1 MRIKVTFKR
10 KQDCSRVDSALRSNS
25 KSIKIIQ
32 RIKLAKGQKVQ
43 LSRVR
48 GNWEW
53 DKEAKKSFLPYWFAI
68 FFFSKI
74 TLLAGVFEWY
84 PGLALEIKI
93 DALDPNPGGIGTLVS
108 IQNCPQGLENWQH
121 FGQLLPT
128 WPIRWALSQN
138 PGIANTGISLAGI
151 FGFK

>member
-48 GNWEW
+48 GNW
-53 DKEAKKSFLPYWFAI
+53 DKEANARPWQARA
-68 FFFSKI
+68 
-74 TLLAGVFEWY
+74 LAKMY
-84 PGLALEIKI
+84 
-93 DALDPNPGGIGTLVS
+93 
-108 IQNCPQGLENWQH
+108 
-121 FGQLLPT
+121 
-128 WPIRWALSQN
+128 
-138 PGIANTGISLAGI
+138 
-151 FGFK
+151 